1 MGGDVVETKEFSMEL
16 MLAGLILPNVQ
27 NHSLGRLAA
36 ATRAGG
42 FTAEVVPFRGFTDID
57 QVTAAVSKAS
67 PRVFGVSLQ
76 TTESAL
82 ASVVLVEML
91 RRRGFIGVIVAGG
104 HFATLNAEELMRE
117 VGALDVVIRFAGEA
131 ALLSL
136 LAQGVA
142 PHALAAMPG
151 AVYRGADGTVKL
163 GAPPMVDPPL
173 RAAGGDFG
181 EALPVHLGFPAADIV
196 ASRGCEAHC
205 AYCCVAGASDLAA
218 AHGARYARTAETALA
233 QVIGAL
239 YHDRGARVFNFMD
252 DNLLPMVPDQA
263 VAWLAGLSAALR
275 ARAVGRI
282 AFSLQ
287 LRADVCTPEVVA
299 RLVDIGLC
307 RAYVGIDG
315 YSGRQLTALGRDA
328 PSDAGVL
335 ALGRL
340 ASAGVFSVCNALII
354 GPTFAFSSILR
365 EIEALAEV
373 RDAPVHLLP
382 IDVRAGSKYFERVRS
397 RGLLEGGLLWR
408 RYRFADPRTARLA
421 EAITAFPTRLE
432 EHSVPIALYDLG
444 YNLGIARRLV
454 PEAATDELVLAY
466 RSVTERWNADQLRVL
481 RGAAAAAEASDPRAV
496 ARFVEE
502 ERGRVRALDTELR
515 AACAGA
521 LRAVE
526 RAVSRARRSQVR
538 VHTRGQ
544 LLSTVAL
551 SMALAACSSQQR
563 LEPRDGAAE
572 PPALDAAVP
581 GIDAG
586 IVVDLGPGLASC
598 GDGGPVTGPPATSL
612 PASVCFCGIPGSVD
626 VTFDSAGM
634 PIEVTLSDG
643 GAVPDTVRACV
654 LRAIGSYCYPSLAG
668 TSQPIAAGHCWIA

>member
-1 MGGDVVETKEFSMEL
+1 MDL

-42 FTAEVVPFRGFTDID
+42 FTAEVLPFRGFSDID
-57 QVTAAVSKAS
+57 RVTHAVKEAR

-76 TTESAL
+76 TTEAAL
-82 ASVVLVEML
+82 ASVILIEML
-91 RRRGFIGVIVAGG
+91 RKRGFAGVIVAGG
-104 HFATLNAEELMRE
+104 HFATLNAEELVRD
-117 VGALDVVIRFAGEA
+117 VGALDVVVRFAGEA

-136 LAQGVA
+136 LQQGA
-142 PHALAAMPG
+142 SPRALASTPG
-151 AVYRGADGTVKL
+151 AVYRDGAGVVKL
-163 GAPPMVDPPL
+163 GAAPMIDPPT
-173 RAAGGDFG
+173 RSAGGDLG

-205 AYCCVAGASDLAA
+205 SYCCVAGASDLAA
-218 AHGARYARTAETALA
+218 THGARSTRTGATELAE
-233 QVIGAL
+233 QIDAL
-239 YHDRGARVFNFMD
+239 YHRRGARVFNFMD
-252 DNLLPMVPDQA
+252 DNLLPLVPDDA
-263 VAWLAGLSAALR
+263 LAWLAAFSGALR
-275 ARAVGRI
+275 ARAVERI

-299 RLVDIGLC
+299 ALVRIGLC

-354 GPTFAFSSILR
+354 GPTFSFTSIVR

-397 RGLLEGGLLWR
+397 RGLLEGGLLLR

-421 EAITAFPTRLE
+421 EAITSFPSRLE

-444 YNLGIARRLV
+444 YNLGVARRLV
-454 PEAATDELVLAY
+454 PEAGTDQQALVY
-466 RSVTERWNADQLRVL
+466 QRVTERWNADQIRVL
-481 RGAAAAAEASDPRAV
+481 RGAAAAADASDPGAV
-496 ARFVEE
+496 ARFVADESA
-502 ERGRVRALDTELR
+502 RVRSLDTELH
-515 AACAGA
+515 ALCAGA

-526 RAVSRARRSQVR
+526 LAVSRARRSEVR

-544 LLSTVAL
+544 LLSSVAL
-551 SMALAACSSQQR
+551 SMALACSSQQAP
-563 LEPRDGAAE
+563 EPRDGASA
-572 PPALDAAVP
+572 PPALDAAAGIVDSAIHLDLQGGPGSCGPGEGGARTARASFPETLCYCIPGSAAVP
-581 GIDAG
+581 GVVTVTLDDAG
-586 IVVDLGPGLASC
+586 IP
-598 GDGGPVTGPPATSL
+598 T
-612 PASVCFCGIPGSVD
+612 
-626 VTFDSAGM
+626 
-634 PIEVTLSDG
+634 EVSFPDG
-643 GAVPDTVRACV
+643 GALPDTVRACV
-654 LRAIGSYCYPSLAG
+654 LSAIGGYCFPSLAG
-668 TSQPIAAGHCWIA
+668 TSQSIAGAHCWIA